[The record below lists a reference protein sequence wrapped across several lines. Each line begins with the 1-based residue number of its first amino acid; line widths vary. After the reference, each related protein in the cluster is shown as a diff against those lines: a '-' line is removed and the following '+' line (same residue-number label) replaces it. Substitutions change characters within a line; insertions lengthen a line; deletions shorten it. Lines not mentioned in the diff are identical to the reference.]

1 MPIDPISW
9 AIIIGSFFAG
19 AAVGYFW
26 DEIQEWASQMLGY
39 ILDAVNT
46 AIEVTSDA
54 IVYLVKE
61 GSRIYQTMEVFVR
74 NVRTGSTRLESRKQ
88 EIPRSK
94 VPDDINAQL
103 EAKMKLKLMQQAT
116 YEIISYG

>member
-9 AIIIGSFFAG
+9 AIIIGSALAG
-19 AAVGYFW
+19 VTVGYFW
-26 DEIQEWASQMLGY
+26 DEIQEWASRMLGY

-61 GSRIYQTMEVFVR
+61 GGRVYQTMEVFVR

-116 YEIISYG
+116 